1 MLKIVFKLK
10 ISREVKAAIFVIFC
24 AIILVFGYNF
34 LKGTSL
40 FENEKVLHSVYS
52 EVEGLSKGATVT
64 INGMSIG
71 KVIGIN
77 FSDNYQGIK
86 VSYTVPKNLNLSKK
100 SKAILYEVGVIGGKA
115 ISIQPI
121 FSNSSIVNEGDVLE
135 SSIKPGL
142 TELIN
147 QQIAPIQNKIEGI
160 LTGVDSIFSGVN
172 NIVNYETQDNLKKS
186 LEDFSLSIENI
197 NELTNSV
204 KEIVSENKISINS
217 SFKNINKTSENL
229 IQITDSIL
237 LSQIKPMINNFEVVG
252 KKLNLTL
259 EKIEKNK
266 GSLGKLV
273 NDDALYNN
281 LISSSEELET
291 LIKDLKA
298 NPKKYVHFSIF
309 GRKNSK

>member
-1 MLKIVFKLK
+1 MK

-34 LKGTSL
+34 LKGTTL
-40 FENEKVLHSVYS
+40 FKNEKVLHSVYS
-52 EVEGLSKGATVT
+52 EVEGLSRGATVT

-186 LEDFSLSIENI
+186 LEDFSLSIKNI

-204 KEIVSENKISINS
+204 KEIILENKMSINS

-229 IQITDSIL
+229 IQITDSVL

-309 GRKNSK
+309 GRKNSKEK